1 MIFKKQSIIMKTRKL
16 FLLSFLIFLIACNQN
31 TDFKKSESGLLS
43 KFYVQNSGTKATPNY
58 IAEVNISYR
67 IGDSVVYESSKMG
80 KPLYLV
86 IGKPL
91 YPGDLN
97 EALCMMSKGDSA
109 EFLIDANNFFVNTLK
124 FRHAPQGVTP
134 ESKVSVLIGL
144 KNLLTQQER
153 ISLMEQERKKLQQSE
168 PTFIQKLI
176 SDHHLTVDTLPSGL
190 LISKDSI
197 VKGSSPK
204 VGDKIL
210 LHMSLTLP
218 DGKVLFD
225 TKMKGGPRPFEFGK
239 KIENQGVGE
248 AIALLTKGSK
258 VTIVVPSKLAFGAE
272 GREGFIA
279 PFSPL
284 MYQIQL
290 VDIQTPEQVKA
301 AEEAK
306 IEKRK
311 LAEKEDLAKFV
322 AKENI
327 KVSPTASGLYFIS
340 VKEGK
345 GVRPVKNSK
354 VKVHYIGYLLNGS
367 KFDSSIDR
375 GQPFEFTLG
384 GGVIKGWEEGISMM
398 KVGGKARLI
407 IPSWLGYGAK
417 GSGDKIPP
425 YSTLVFDV
433 ELLNVQ

>member
-1 MIFKKQSIIMKTRKL
+1 MKTRKL
-16 FLLSFLIFLIACNQN
+16 ILLSSLFFLFACGQN
-31 TDFKKSESGLLS
+31 ADFKKSESGLMS
-43 KFYVQNSGTKATPNY
+43 RFFIQNNGTKLTPSY
-58 IAEVNISYR
+58 IAEVNIAYR
-67 IGDSVVYESSKMG
+67 LNDSVVFESSKTG

-86 IGKPL
+86 VADPL

-97 EALCMMSKGDSA
+97 EALCMMAKGDSA
-109 EFLIDANNFFVNTLK
+109 EFLIDANKFFVNTLK
-124 FRHAPQGVTP
+124 FRHAPQGVTA

-144 KNLLTQQER
+144 KNILTQKER
-153 ISLMEQERKKLQQSE
+153 LLLMEQERKTLQQSE
-168 PTFIQKLI
+168 PALTLKLI
-176 SDHHLTVDTLPSGL
+176 NDNHLKVDTLPSGL
-190 LISKDSI
+190 LISKDSLI
-197 VKGSSPK
+197 KGASPK

-210 LHMSLTLP
+210 IHMSLTLP
-218 DGKVLFD
+218 NGKVLFD
-225 TKMKGGPRPFEFGK
+225 TKKMGSPRPFEFGK
-239 KIENQGVGE
+239 RIENLGVGE

-258 VTIVVPSKLAFGAE
+258 VTIIVPSKLAFGAE
-272 GREGFIA
+272 GREGFID

-284 MYQIQL
+284 MYKIEL
-290 VDIQTPEQVKA
+290 VDIQSPEQVKA

-311 LAEKEDLAKFV
+311 LDEKDNLAKFI
-322 AKENI
+322 AKEKIN
-327 KVSPTASGLYFIS
+327 VQPTSSGLYYIP

-345 GVRPVKNSK
+345 GVKPVKNNK
-354 VKVHYIGYLLNGS
+354 VKVHYIGYLLDGT
-367 KFDSSIDR
+367 KFDSSVDR

-417 GSGDKIPP
+417 GSGNKIPP

-433 ELLNVQ
+433 ELINVQ